1 MVHDLA
7 DTDSGTFLR
16 EFQFKGGHFFFLEEG
31 VQALYPGEGCLRFNF
46 IFGMFRICLYV
57 KSKISRGGGLDLIDP
72 SPPLYPAKCH
82 LDLTTKFFTSSGY
95 YSSAHIFTS
104 SFKFNVYKTKL
115 IHRKSI
121 YILLSVRGDESSA
134 QISSQNLMQ
143 NMEKLYFSS
152 IFYSN

>member
-1 MVHDLA
+1 M
-7 DTDSGTFLR
+7 
-16 EFQFKGGHFFFLEEG
+16 
-31 VQALYPGEGCLRFNF
+31 QALYPGEGCFRFNF

-72 SPPLYPAKCH
+72 YPPPLYPAKCH
-82 LDLTTKFFTSSGY
+82 LDLTTNFFT
-95 YSSAHIFTS
+95 SSAHIFTS

-143 NMEKLYFSS
+143 NIEKLYFSS